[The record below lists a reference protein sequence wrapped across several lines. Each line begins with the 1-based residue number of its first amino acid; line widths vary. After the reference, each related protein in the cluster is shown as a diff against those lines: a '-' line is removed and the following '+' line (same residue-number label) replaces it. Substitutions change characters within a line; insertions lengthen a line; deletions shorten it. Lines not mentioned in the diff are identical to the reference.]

1 MKPASSP
8 MFRRVNHIG
17 IVVNDLAE
25 VRRWLREVF
34 GLSMSRTVDL
44 AEGRIHGEFY
54 PCGDIDIEVIEIGD
68 PEVRRRRL
76 GDGRQ
81 ARIEHIAVEVDDLG
95 ASLSRLTSLGV
106 RTTTPEPRR
115 IGNSLHAWTVEE
127 TTGGIA
133 FQLIE
138 QSPRSATGKGTPE

>member
-1 MKPASSP
+1 

-25 VRRWLREVF
+25 VRRWLTEVF
-34 GLSMSRTVDL
+34 GLSLRRTVDL

-68 PEVRRRRL
+68 PETRRRRL

-81 ARIEHIAVEVDDLG
+81 ARIEHIAVEVDNLG
-95 ASLSRLTSLGV
+95 ASLSQLASLGV
-106 RTTTPEPRR
+106 RTTTAEPQR
-115 IGNSLHAWTVEE
+115 IGNSLHAWTVEQ
-127 TTGGIA
+127 TTGGIS

-138 QSPRSATGKGTPE
+138 RPPASAASKDTAE

>member
-1 MKPASSP
+1 

-25 VRRWLREVF
+25 VRRWLTEVF
-34 GLSMSRTVDL
+34 GLSLSRTVDL
-44 AEGRIHGEFY
+44 PEGRIHGEFY
-54 PCGDIDIEVIEIGD
+54 PCGEIDIEVIEIGD

-81 ARIEHIAVEVDDLG
+81 ARIEHIAVEVDDLS
-95 ASLSRLTSLGV
+95 ASLSRLTSLGA
-106 RTTTPEPRR
+106 RTTTPEPRS

-127 TTGGIA
+127 TTGGIS

-138 QSPRSATGKGTPE
+138 RLPRSATSKGTPE